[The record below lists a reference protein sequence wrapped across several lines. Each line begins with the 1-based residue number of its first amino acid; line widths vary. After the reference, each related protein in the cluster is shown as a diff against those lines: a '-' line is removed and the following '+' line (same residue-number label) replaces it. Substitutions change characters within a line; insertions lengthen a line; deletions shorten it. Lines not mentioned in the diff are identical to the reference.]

1 MARARAE
8 KAPDRA
14 SRTRMSEVAGKGSA
28 EVKRRDRIERM
39 IRDHAALATRSL
51 RMYGLSG
58 VDTDDGLQEVFMVLA
73 RRLDDIRPEAEKAFV
88 FRVAHHTAL
97 RMVESR
103 SRKRENVVDDPPE
116 RAHTNTPEV
125 ILDNREAL
133 QLMRRVVTALPD
145 ELSEVFV
152 LFELEEAS
160 THEIAVM
167 LDIPRG
173 TVVSRLKRA
182 RELVEQCMQEHGY
195 GYGRSVQ

>member
-1 MARARAE
+1 
-8 KAPDRA
+8 
-14 SRTRMSEVAGKGSA
+14 MSEVAGKGSV

-39 IRDHAALATRSL
+39 ILDHAALAARTL
-51 RMYGLSG
+51 RMFGLSR

-73 RRLDDIRPEAEKAFV
+73 RRLDDILPEAEKAFV

-97 RMVESR
+97 RMLESR
-103 SRKRENVVDDPPE
+103 SRKRENFVDEPPE

-133 QLMRRVVTALPD
+133 QLMRKVLTGLPD
-145 ELSEVFV
+145 ELAEVFV
-152 LFELEEAS
+152 LFELEEVS
-160 THEIAVM
+160 THQIAGM

-182 RELVEQCMQEHGY
+182 RELVEECMQEHGY
-195 GYGRSVQ
+195 GYGRGVE